1 MRLSRRM
8 CRSNSSSQ
16 VRSGQARSGQVPVGI
31 IGFVDV
37 VLPTYLP
44 TLPRLALLA
53 PMCIRIHV
61 VPF

>member
-44 TLPRLALLA
+44 RLALLA
-53 PMCIRIHV
+53 PMCVHV

>member
-1 MRLSRRM
+1 MSRCM

-44 TLPRLALLA
+44 RLALLA
-53 PMCIRIHV
+53 PMCVHV

>member
-1 MRLSRRM
+1 M

-44 TLPRLALLA
+44 YLGLHYSLPCVYMLYLFIVNA
-53 PMCIRIHV
+53 V
-61 VPF
+61 WST